1 MEDAL
6 IDYNATA
13 IYNEFLSSLHNSKID
28 TNSPP
33 NPFEGYCMDN
43 FCYIKDNVDNNS
55 SQEEYEKSIKMH
67 KESIEI
73 TSLLKTYREQGGKGI
88 CPYSSLSAVKEWIN
102 NVNKDM
108 TDIPPVSAN
117 FELIKEDIPYTE
129 VCKDINKVINNI
141 NNSRFQKKFS
151 SGEFT
156 LKKDGI
162 ISHNDDGTVTV
173 SEESENFFTN
183 DEEVDSCQENQEDIL
198 EETTIDWLGVSKS
211 N

>member
-1 MEDAL
+1 
-6 IDYNATA
+6 
-13 IYNEFLSSLHNSKID
+13 
-28 TNSPP
+28 
-33 NPFEGYCMDN
+33 
-43 FCYIKDNVDNNS
+43 
-55 SQEEYEKSIKMH
+55 
-67 KESIEI
+67 
-73 TSLLKTYREQGGKGI
+73 
-88 CPYSSLSAVKEWIN
+88 
-102 NVNKDM
+102 M

-129 VCKDINKVINNI
+129 VCKDI

-173 SEESENFFTN
+173 SEESEKFFTN